1 MSASAIPSYIVKLE
15 RLYFYEECIEEGQY
29 TRAQRAK
36 FRTGNSVIDVLAKTL
51 IQTEQEYV
59 KNFRDNAKSL
69 ITLQHPNIIN
79 TIAIAYDPNG
89 PLVAIMEYFPG
100 RTLLNHLHQNNADIS
115 WPVRLRIAVECAQAL
130 EYLHGNEV
138 VYRQVTANHVI
149 LNDDFTCKLAD
160 FGLVRIKHAD
170 DNTALTR
177 YMAPEVLKRGH
188 FTISSDIWAYGIFLV
203 ELFNDGKLPYKDLN
217 NAEVTDKLTDGSLYR
232 MEIPVFIPEQVRVCI
247 KMCWEET
254 PDKRP
259 NIRAVYK
266 GIRALMMPSGR

>member
-1 MSASAIPSYIVKLE
+1 VKLE

-79 TIAIAYDPNG
+79 TIAIAYDVNFQTYSNINNVHFIQPNG

-149 LNDDFTCKLAD
+149 LNDDFT
-160 FGLVRIKHAD
+160 V
-170 DNTALTR
+170 
-177 YMAPEVLKRGH
+177 H
-188 FTISSDIWAYGIFLV
+188 FVHISAFNFSLISSVQTGRF
-203 ELFNDGKLPYKDLN
+203 
-217 NAEVTDKLTDGSLYR
+217 R
-232 MEIPVFIPEQVRVCI
+232 
-247 KMCWEET
+247 
-254 PDKRP
+254 
-259 NIRAVYK
+259 
-266 GIRALMMPSGR
+266 SGTH